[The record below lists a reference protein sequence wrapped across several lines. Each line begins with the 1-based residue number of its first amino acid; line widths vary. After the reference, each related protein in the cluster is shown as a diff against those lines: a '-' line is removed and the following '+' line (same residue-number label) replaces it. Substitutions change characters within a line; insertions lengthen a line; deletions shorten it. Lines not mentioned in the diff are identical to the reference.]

1 MLKVRPWIHVLV
13 LAVLLALLL
22 VAPMASALPRTA
34 PQELQGKVSVNL
46 LEELAANGT
55 ALFFVVMR
63 EQADLSGAA
72 ALPTKLAKGAFVFDA
87 LTSTAERTQGR
98 SAGDAQCPRDRL
110 QVLFHQQHDPAAG
123 RSGPGQ

>member
-1 MLKVRPWIHVLV
+1 M
-13 LAVLLALLL
+13 
-22 VAPMASALPRTA
+22 
-34 PQELQGKVSVNL
+34 SVNL

-87 LTSTAERTQGR
+87 LTSTAERTQADLLATLSARGIAYKSFFISNMILLQGDLALVNEMAARADVGSVEANTAHQFVLPGR
-98 SAGDAQCPRDRL
+98 RTAPPARRWLSS
-110 QVLFHQQHDPAAG
+110 QV
-123 RSGPGQ
+123 